1 MELNKI
7 HNIDCL
13 EFMKTLPD
21 KCIDLVL
28 TDPPYG
34 INKENAEWDKEFSL
48 EWLSEAE
55 RVGKNLAIM
64 CGTWNLLKMPEKIGG
79 LNYKWTM
86 AAHLTNGMTRG
97 ALGFGNWIPCVVYL
111 EKYKSEPRPEVVD
124 WCLRFYNWCKE
135 NKISKDDLNKATGFS
150 DMGGWWAS
158 KLPHRAVAPNE
169 TNYKVLKEK
178 FNIPESFD
186 SLPPP
191 STYKAD
197 MIGDC
202 RDFTIGSEIKPDHP
216 SPKPLNVMRWLVDS
230 LSNEGDIIF
239 DPFLGSGTTA
249 VACKELK
256 RNYIGCEIS
265 PEYCKIAEERIKSI
279 SNTLF

>member
-1 MELNKI
+1 MKKLELNKI
-7 HNIDCL
+7 HNMDCL

-28 TDPPYG
+28 TDPPFG

-55 RVGKNLAIM
+55 RISKKMAVM
-64 CGTWNLLKMPEKIGG
+64 CGTWNLLKMPETIGNM
-79 LNYKWTM
+79 NYKWTM
-86 AAHLTNGMTRG
+86 SAHLTNGMTRG
-97 ALGFGNWIPCVVYL
+97 ALGFGNWIPCVVYVS
-111 EKYKSEPRPEVVD
+111 KPEPRKEVVE
-124 WCLRFYNWCKE
+124 WCLKFFNWCKE

-158 KLPHRAVAPNE
+158 SLPHRAVAPNKE
-169 TNYKVLKEK
+169 NYLILKSK
-178 FNIPESFD
+178 FNIPDSFD
-186 SLPPP
+186 NLPPP
-191 STYKAD
+191 SDYTP
-197 MIGDC
+197 IGDC
-202 RDFTIGSEIKPDHP
+202 RDFTVGSEKKPNHP
-216 SPKPLNVMRWLVDS
+216 SPKPLNVMKWLVES
-230 LSNEGDIIF
+230 FSKEGEVVF

-249 VACKELK
+249 VACQLLK

-265 PEYCKIAEERIKSI
+265 KEYCKIAEDRIKSI